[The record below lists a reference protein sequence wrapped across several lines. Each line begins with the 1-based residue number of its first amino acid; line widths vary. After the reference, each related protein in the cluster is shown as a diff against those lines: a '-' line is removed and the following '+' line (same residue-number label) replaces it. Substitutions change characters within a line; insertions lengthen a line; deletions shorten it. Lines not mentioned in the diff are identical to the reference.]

1 MSNSILE
8 GLIKEK
14 DYTFKKLLFKLIK
27 DFDLTLEELLLLI
40 YFINQDKPVFD
51 IKKISIITYLDNN
64 EIMSAFSSLTAKGL
78 VSIKTS
84 KEDGKITEIIDI
96 TNTYRAMVSDI
107 NVNIKKQTVTNIYTI
122 FEKEFGRPLS
132 PVEYEIIK
140 AWITSGISEELIK
153 GALKEAV
160 FNNVR
165 NLRYIDKILSEWEKK
180 GFKSVDEVD
189 SYLKKKEVNNPKQE
203 LFDYNWLEDEEW
215 FLWIFRLL
223 YS

>member
-27 DFDLTLEELLLLI
+27 DFDLSLEELLLLV

-51 IKKISIITYLDNN
+51 IKRMSLITYLSSN
-64 EIMSAFSSLTAKGL
+64 EIMAAFSSLTGKGL

-84 KEDGKITEIIDI
+84 KEDGKITEVIDI

-107 NVNIKKQTVTNIYTI
+107 NINIKKQTTTNIYTI

-189 SYLKKKEVNNPKQE
+189 SYLKKKESNNPKQE
-203 LFDYNWLEDEEW
+203 LFDYNWLEDEE
-215 FLWIFRLL
+215 
-223 YS
+223 

>member
-27 DFDLTLEELLLLI
+27 DFDLSLEELLLLV

-51 IKKISIITYLDNN
+51 IKRISLITYLSSN
-64 EIMSAFSSLTAKGL
+64 EIMAAFSSLTGKGL

-84 KEDGKITEIIDI
+84 KEDGKITEVIDI

-107 NVNIKKQTVTNIYTI
+107 NINIKKQATTNIYII

-189 SYLKKKEVNNPKQE
+189 SYLKKKESNNPKQE
-203 LFDYNWLEDEEW
+203 LFDYNWLEDEE
-215 FLWIFRLL
+215 
-223 YS
+223 

>member
-27 DFDLTLEELLLLI
+27 DFDLSLEELLLLV

-51 IKKISIITYLDNN
+51 IKRISLITYLSSN
-64 EIMSAFSSLTAKGL
+64 EIMAAFSSLTGKGL

-84 KEDGKITEIIDI
+84 KEDGKITEVIDI

-107 NVNIKKQTVTNIYTI
+107 NINIKKQATTNIYTI

-189 SYLKKKEVNNPKQE
+189 SYLKKKESNNPKQE
-203 LFDYNWLEDEEW
+203 LFDYNWLEDEE
-215 FLWIFRLL
+215 
-223 YS
+223 

>member
-27 DFDLTLEELLLLI
+27 DFDLSLEELLLLV

-51 IKKISIITYLDNN
+51 IKRISLITYLSSN
-64 EIMSAFSSLTAKGL
+64 EIMAAFSSLTGKGL

-84 KEDGKITEIIDI
+84 KEDGKITEVIDI

-107 NVNIKKQTVTNIYTI
+107 N
-122 FEKEFGRPLS
+122 
-132 PVEYEIIK
+132 
-140 AWITSGISEELIK
+140 IK

-189 SYLKKKEVNNPKQE
+189 SYLKKKELNNPKQE
-203 LFDYNWLEDEEW
+203 LFDYNWLEDEE
-215 FLWIFRLL
+215 
-223 YS
+223 

>member
-14 DYTFKKLLFKLIK
+14 DCTFKKLLFKLIK

-203 LFDYNWLEDEEW
+203 LFDYNWLEDEE
-215 FLWIFRLL
+215 
-223 YS
+223 

>member
-51 IKKISIITYLDNN
+51 IKKISIINYLENN

-107 NVNIKKQTVTNIYTI
+107 NVNIKKQTVTNIYTT

-203 LFDYNWLEDEEW
+203 LFDYNWLEDEE
-215 FLWIFRLL
+215 
-223 YS
+223 

>member
-107 NVNIKKQTVTNIYTI
+107 NVNIKKQIVTNIYTI

-203 LFDYNWLEDEEW
+203 LFDYNWLEDEE
-215 FLWIFRLL
+215 
-223 YS
+223 

>member
-27 DFDLTLEELLLLI
+27 DFDLSLEELLLLV

-51 IKKISIITYLDNN
+51 IKRISLITYLSSN
-64 EIMSAFSSLTAKGL
+64 EIMAAFSSLTVKGL

-84 KEDGKITEIIDI
+84 KEDGKITEVIDI

-107 NVNIKKQTVTNIYTI
+107 NINIKKQATTNIYTI

-189 SYLKKKEVNNPKQE
+189 SYLKKKESNNPKQE
-203 LFDYNWLEDEEW
+203 LFDYNWLEDEE
-215 FLWIFRLL
+215 
-223 YS
+223 

>member
-27 DFDLTLEELLLLI
+27 DFDLSLEELLLLI
-40 YFINQDKPVFD
+40 YFINQDKPLFD
-51 IKKISIITYLDNN
+51 IKKISIITYLDNK

-203 LFDYNWLEDEEW
+203 LFDYNWLEDEE
-215 FLWIFRLL
+215 
-223 YS
+223 

>member
-27 DFDLTLEELLLLI
+27 DFDLSLEELLLLV

-51 IKKISIITYLDNN
+51 IKRISLITFLSSN
-64 EIMSAFSSLTAKGL
+64 EIMAAFSSLTGKGL

-84 KEDGKITEIIDI
+84 KEDGKITEVIDI
-96 TNTYRAMVSDI
+96 TNTYRAMVSNI
-107 NVNIKKQTVTNIYTI
+107 NINIKKQATTNIYTI

-189 SYLKKKEVNNPKQE
+189 SYLKKKESNNPKQE
-203 LFDYNWLEDEEW
+203 LFDYNWLEDEE
-215 FLWIFRLL
+215 
-223 YS
+223 

>member
-27 DFDLTLEELLLLI
+27 DFDLSLEELLLLV

-51 IKKISIITYLDNN
+51 IKRISLITYLSSN
-64 EIMSAFSSLTAKGL
+64 EIMAAFSSLTGKGL

-84 KEDGKITEIIDI
+84 KEDGKITEVIDI

-107 NVNIKKQTVTNIYTI
+107 NINIKKQTTTNIYTI

-165 NLRYIDKILSEWEKK
+165 NLRYIDKILSECEKK

-189 SYLKKKEVNNPKQE
+189 SYLKKKESNNPKQE
-203 LFDYNWLEDEEW
+203 LFDYNWLEDEE
-215 FLWIFRLL
+215 
-223 YS
+223 

>member
-27 DFDLTLEELLLLI
+27 DFDLSLEELLLLV

-51 IKKISIITYLDNN
+51 IKRISLITYLSSN
-64 EIMSAFSSLTAKGL
+64 EIMAAFSSLTGKGL

-84 KEDGKITEIIDI
+84 KEDGKITEVIDI

-107 NVNIKKQTVTNIYTI
+107 NINIKKQTTTNIYTI

-153 GALKEAV
+153 EALKEAV

-189 SYLKKKEVNNPKQE
+189 SYLKKKESNNPKQE
-203 LFDYNWLEDEEW
+203 LFDYNWLEDEE
-215 FLWIFRLL
+215 
-223 YS
+223 

>member
-27 DFDLTLEELLLLI
+27 DFDLSLEELLLLV

-51 IKKISIITYLDNN
+51 IKRISLITYLSSN
-64 EIMSAFSSLTAKGL
+64 EIMDAFSSLTGKGL

-84 KEDGKITEIIDI
+84 KEDGKITEVIDI

-107 NVNIKKQTVTNIYTI
+107 NINIKKQATTNIYTI

-189 SYLKKKEVNNPKQE
+189 SYLKKKESNNPKQE
-203 LFDYNWLEDEEW
+203 LFDYNWLEDEE
-215 FLWIFRLL
+215 
-223 YS
+223 

>member
-64 EIMSAFSSLTAKGL
+64 EIMSAFSSLTVKGL

-203 LFDYNWLEDEEW
+203 LFDYNWLEDEE
-215 FLWIFRLL
+215 
-223 YS
+223 

>member
-27 DFDLTLEELLLLI
+27 DFDLSLEELLLLV

-51 IKKISIITYLDNN
+51 IKRISLITYLSSN
-64 EIMSAFSSLTAKGL
+64 EIMAAFSSLTGKGL

-84 KEDGKITEIIDI
+84 KEDGKITEVIDI

-107 NVNIKKQTVTNIYTI
+107 NINIKKQATTNIYTI

-132 PVEYEIIK
+132 PVEYEIIN

-189 SYLKKKEVNNPKQE
+189 SYLKKKESNNPKQE
-203 LFDYNWLEDEEW
+203 LFDYNWLEDEE
-215 FLWIFRLL
+215 
-223 YS
+223 

>member
-96 TNTYRAMVSDI
+96 TNTYRAIVSDI

-203 LFDYNWLEDEEW
+203 LFDYNWLEDEE
-215 FLWIFRLL
+215 
-223 YS
+223 

>member
-27 DFDLTLEELLLLI
+27 DFDLSLEELLLLI

-51 IKKISIITYLDNN
+51 IKRISLITYLSSN
-64 EIMSAFSSLTAKGL
+64 EIMAAFSSLTGKGL

-84 KEDGKITEIIDI
+84 KEDGKITEVIDI
-96 TNTYRAMVSDI
+96 TNTYRAMVSNI
-107 NVNIKKQTVTNIYTI
+107 NINIKKQATTNIYTI

-189 SYLKKKEVNNPKQE
+189 SYLKKKESNNPKQE
-203 LFDYNWLEDEEW
+203 LFDYNWLEDEE
-215 FLWIFRLL
+215 
-223 YS
+223 

>member
-64 EIMSAFSSLTAKGL
+64 EIMSAFSSLTAKSL

-203 LFDYNWLEDEEW
+203 LFDYNWLEDEE
-215 FLWIFRLL
+215 
-223 YS
+223 

>member
-189 SYLKKKEVNNPKQE
+189 SYLKKKEVNNLKQE
-203 LFDYNWLEDEEW
+203 LFDYNWLEDEE
-215 FLWIFRLL
+215 
-223 YS
+223 

>member
-27 DFDLTLEELLLLI
+27 DFDLSLEELLLLV

-51 IKKISIITYLDNN
+51 IKRISLITYLSSN
-64 EIMSAFSSLTAKGL
+64 EIMAAFSSLTGKGL
-78 VSIKTS
+78 VSIKNS
-84 KEDGKITEIIDI
+84 KEDGKITEVIDI

-107 NVNIKKQTVTNIYTI
+107 NINIKKQATTNIYTI

-189 SYLKKKEVNNPKQE
+189 SYLKKKESNNPKQE
-203 LFDYNWLEDEEW
+203 LFDYNWLEDEE
-215 FLWIFRLL
+215 
-223 YS
+223 

>member
-1 MSNSILE
+1 
-8 GLIKEK
+8 
-14 DYTFKKLLFKLIK
+14 
-27 DFDLTLEELLLLI
+27 
-40 YFINQDKPVFD
+40 
-51 IKKISIITYLDNN
+51 
-64 EIMSAFSSLTAKGL
+64 
-78 VSIKTS
+78 
-84 KEDGKITEIIDI
+84 
-96 TNTYRAMVSDI
+96 MVSDI

-180 GFKSVDEVD
+180 GFKSVDELY

-203 LFDYNWLEDEEW
+203 LFDYNWLEDEE
-215 FLWIFRLL
+215 
-223 YS
+223 

>member
-1 MSNSILE
+1 M
-8 GLIKEK
+8 
-14 DYTFKKLLFKLIK
+14 YLL
-27 DFDLTLEELLLLI
+27 
-40 YFINQDKPVFD
+40 
-51 IKKISIITYLDNN
+51 
-64 EIMSAFSSLTAKGL
+64 
-78 VSIKTS
+78 KTS

-203 LFDYNWLEDEEW
+203 LFDYNWLEDEE
-215 FLWIFRLL
+215 
-223 YS
+223 

>member
-27 DFDLTLEELLLLI
+27 DFDLSLEELLLLV

-51 IKKISIITYLDNN
+51 IKRISLITYLSSN
-64 EIMSAFSSLTAKGL
+64 EIMAAFSSLTGKGL

-84 KEDGKITEIIDI
+84 KEDGKITEAIDI

-107 NVNIKKQTVTNIYTI
+107 NINIKKQTTTNIYTI

-189 SYLKKKEVNNPKQE
+189 SYLKKKESNNPKQE
-203 LFDYNWLEDEEW
+203 LFDYNWLEDEE
-215 FLWIFRLL
+215 
-223 YS
+223 

>member
-27 DFDLTLEELLLLI
+27 DFDLSLEELLLLV

-51 IKKISIITYLDNN
+51 IKRISLITYLSSN
-64 EIMSAFSSLTAKGL
+64 EIMAAFSSLTGKGL

-84 KEDGKITEIIDI
+84 KEDGKITEVIDI

-107 NVNIKKQTVTNIYTI
+107 NINIKKQATTNIYTI

-189 SYLKKKEVNNPKQE
+189 SYLKKKGSNNPKQE
-203 LFDYNWLEDEEW
+203 LFDYNWLEDEE
-215 FLWIFRLL
+215 
-223 YS
+223 

>member
-27 DFDLTLEELLLLI
+27 DFDLSLEELLLLV

-51 IKKISIITYLDNN
+51 IKRISLITYLSSN
-64 EIMSAFSSLTAKGL
+64 EIMAAFSSLTGKGL
-78 VSIKTS
+78 VSIKIS
-84 KEDGKITEIIDI
+84 KEDGKITEVIDI

-107 NVNIKKQTVTNIYTI
+107 NINIKKQATTNIYTI

-189 SYLKKKEVNNPKQE
+189 SYLKKKESNNPKQE
-203 LFDYNWLEDEEW
+203 LFDYNWLEDEE
-215 FLWIFRLL
+215 
-223 YS
+223 

>member
-14 DYTFKKLLFKLIK
+14 DYTFKKLLFKLIR
-27 DFDLTLEELLLLI
+27 DFNLTLEELLLLI

-51 IKKISIITYLDNN
+51 IKKISTVTYLDDSK
-64 EIMSAFSSLTAKGL
+64 IMSAFSSLTSKGL
-78 VSIKTS
+78 VLIKTS
-84 KEDGKITEIIDI
+84 KEDGKISEIIDI

-107 NVNIKKQTVTNIYTI
+107 NINIKKQTTTNIYTI

-140 AWITSGISEELIK
+140 AWINSGISEEMIK

-180 GFKSVDEVD
+180 GFKSVDEVN
-189 SYLKKKEVNNPKQE
+189 SYLKKKETNNPKQE
-203 LFDYNWLEDEEW
+203 LFDYNWLEDEE
-215 FLWIFRLL
+215 
-223 YS
+223 

>member
-14 DYTFKKLLFKLIK
+14 DYAFKKLLFKLIK
-27 DFDLTLEELLLLI
+27 DFDLSLEELLLLV

-51 IKKISIITYLDNN
+51 IKRISLITYLSSN
-64 EIMSAFSSLTAKGL
+64 EIMAAFSSLTGKGL

-84 KEDGKITEIIDI
+84 KEDGKITEVIDI

-107 NVNIKKQTVTNIYTI
+107 NINIKKQATTNIYTI

-189 SYLKKKEVNNPKQE
+189 SYLKKKESNNPKQE
-203 LFDYNWLEDEEW
+203 LFDYNWLEDEE
-215 FLWIFRLL
+215 
-223 YS
+223 

>member
-27 DFDLTLEELLLLI
+27 DFDLSLEELLLLV

-51 IKKISIITYLDNN
+51 IKRISLITYLSSN
-64 EIMSAFSSLTAKGL
+64 EIMAAFSSLTGKGL

-84 KEDGKITEIIDI
+84 KEDGKITEVIDI
-96 TNTYRAMVSDI
+96 TNTYRAMVSNI
-107 NVNIKKQTVTNIYTI
+107 NINIKKQTTTNIYTI

-189 SYLKKKEVNNPKQE
+189 SYLKKKESNNPKQE
-203 LFDYNWLEDEEW
+203 LFDYNWLEDEE
-215 FLWIFRLL
+215 
-223 YS
+223 

>member
-107 NVNIKKQTVTNIYTI
+107 NVNIKKHTVTNIYTI

-203 LFDYNWLEDEEW
+203 LFDYNWLEDEE
-215 FLWIFRLL
+215 
-223 YS
+223 

>member
-51 IKKISIITYLDNN
+51 IKKMSIITYLDNN

-203 LFDYNWLEDEEW
+203 LFDYNWLEDEE
-215 FLWIFRLL
+215 
-223 YS
+223 

>member
-8 GLIKEK
+8 GLIKDK

-27 DFDLTLEELLLLI
+27 DFDLSLEELLLLV

-51 IKKISIITYLDNN
+51 IKKISLITYLSSN
-64 EIMSAFSSLTAKGL
+64 EIMAAFSSLTGKGL

-84 KEDGKITEIIDI
+84 KEDGKITEVIDI

-107 NVNIKKQTVTNIYTI
+107 NINIKKQTTTNIYTI

-189 SYLKKKEVNNPKQE
+189 SYLKKKESNNPKQE
-203 LFDYNWLEDEEW
+203 LFDYNWLEDEE
-215 FLWIFRLL
+215 
-223 YS
+223 

>member
-27 DFDLTLEELLLLI
+27 DFDLSLEELLLLI

-51 IKKISIITYLDNN
+51 IKRISLITYLSSN
-64 EIMSAFSSLTAKGL
+64 EIMAAFSSLTGKGL

-84 KEDGKITEIIDI
+84 KEDGKITEVIDI

-107 NVNIKKQTVTNIYTI
+107 NINIKKQATTNIYTI

-189 SYLKKKEVNNPKQE
+189 SYLKKKESNNPKQE
-203 LFDYNWLEDEEW
+203 LFDYNWLEDEE
-215 FLWIFRLL
+215 
-223 YS
+223 

>member
-27 DFDLTLEELLLLI
+27 DFDLSLEELLLLV

-51 IKKISIITYLDNN
+51 IKRISLITYLSSN
-64 EIMSAFSSLTAKGL
+64 EIMAAFSSLTGKGL

-84 KEDGKITEIIDI
+84 KEDGKITEVIDI

-107 NVNIKKQTVTNIYTI
+107 NINIKKQATSNIYTI

-189 SYLKKKEVNNPKQE
+189 SYLKKKESNNPKQE
-203 LFDYNWLEDEEW
+203 LFDYNWLEDEE
-215 FLWIFRLL
+215 
-223 YS
+223 

>member
-27 DFDLTLEELLLLI
+27 DFDLSLEELLLLI

-203 LFDYNWLEDEEW
+203 LFDYNWLEDEE
-215 FLWIFRLL
+215 
-223 YS
+223 

>member
-27 DFDLTLEELLLLI
+27 DFNLTLEELLLLI

-51 IKKISIITYLDNN
+51 IKKISIVTYLDKNK
-64 EIMSAFSSLTAKGL
+64 IMSAFSSLTTKGL
-78 VSIKTS
+78 VTIKTS
-84 KEDGKITEIIDI
+84 NEDGKISEIIDI

-107 NVNIKKQTVTNIYTI
+107 NINIKNQTTTNIYTI

-140 AWITSGISEELIK
+140 AWINSGINEELIK

-180 GFKSVDEVD
+180 GFKSVDEVN
-189 SYLKKKEVNNPKQE
+189 SYLKKKETNNPKQE
-203 LFDYNWLEDEEW
+203 LFDYNWLEDEE
-215 FLWIFRLL
+215 
-223 YS
+223 

>member
-27 DFDLTLEELLLLI
+27 DFDLSLEELLLLV

-51 IKKISIITYLDNN
+51 IKRISLITYLSSN
-64 EIMSAFSSLTAKGL
+64 EIMAAFSSLTGKGL

-84 KEDGKITEIIDI
+84 KEDGKITEVIDI

-107 NVNIKKQTVTNIYTI
+107 NINIKKQATTNIYTI

-140 AWITSGISEELIK
+140 EWITSGISEELIK

-189 SYLKKKEVNNPKQE
+189 SYLKKKESNNPKQE
-203 LFDYNWLEDEEW
+203 LFDYNWLEDEE
-215 FLWIFRLL
+215 
-223 YS
+223 

>member
-27 DFDLTLEELLLLI
+27 DFDLSLEELLLLV
-40 YFINQDKPVFD
+40 YFINQDNPVFD
-51 IKKISIITYLDNN
+51 IKRISLITYLSSN
-64 EIMSAFSSLTAKGL
+64 EIMAAFSSLTGKGL

-84 KEDGKITEIIDI
+84 KEDGKITEVIDI

-107 NVNIKKQTVTNIYTI
+107 NINIKKQATSNIYTI

-189 SYLKKKEVNNPKQE
+189 SYLKKKESNNPKQE
-203 LFDYNWLEDEEW
+203 LFDYNWLEDEE
-215 FLWIFRLL
+215 
-223 YS
+223 

>member
-203 LFDYNWLEDEEW
+203 LFDYNWLEDEE
-215 FLWIFRLL
+215 
-223 YS
+223 

>member
-8 GLIKEK
+8 ELIKEK

-203 LFDYNWLEDEEW
+203 LFDYNWLEDEE
-215 FLWIFRLL
+215 
-223 YS
+223 